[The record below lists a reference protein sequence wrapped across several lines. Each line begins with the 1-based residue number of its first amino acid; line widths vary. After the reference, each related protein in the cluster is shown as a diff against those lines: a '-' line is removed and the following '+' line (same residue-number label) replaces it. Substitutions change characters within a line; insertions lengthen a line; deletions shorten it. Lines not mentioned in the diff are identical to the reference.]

1 MSEKELRIAF
11 GRNAARDMAEYA
23 PEKVIELW
31 RRLIVETVGE
41 DK

>member
-1 MSEKELRIAF
+1 MSEKELRVTF
-11 GRNAARDMAEYA
+11 GQNAALDMAEYA

-41 DK
+41 NK